1 MYPEP
6 FPFTVNALMVAS
18 YFGHIDTLLRLL
30 SDPESQD
37 SESLAQALYYSFNT
51 PLHWAVATGSY
62 FIVSQILP
70 DSCAHSGNLDKRGRS
85 FLFWAAEYEAT
96 DIVSL
101 PLHSRVISA
110 DRKDSR
116 GRTPLS
122 YASQHGHPPVVKQLV
137 ESKLINPLDQDY
149 GGRNAHSWAITQRQS
164 SVLRYL
170 IKKCRQGAD
179 VPDRD
184 GWTPLLWALVPPGY
198 VENMLLLFQLGCVD
212 VNRKDSIHG
221 RTFLSWVTS
230 YGYTQVARQVVLLK
244 DVEIEARDVNGRTP
258 LSEATASGSVEI
270 VRLLIETGEV
280 DVNSRDKQGRTPLS
294 WVVIEA
300 HGEVVQLLLSIP
312 AMDRESRDSAG
323 RTV

>member
-1 MYPEP
+1 M
-6 FPFTVNALMVAS
+6 
-18 YFGHIDTLLRLL
+18 
-30 SDPESQD
+30 
-37 SESLAQALYYSFNT
+37 
-51 PLHWAVATGSY
+51 
-62 FIVSQILP
+62 
-70 DSCAHSGNLDKRGRS
+70 
-85 FLFWAAEYEAT
+85 
-96 DIVSL
+96 
-101 PLHSRVISA
+101 
-110 DRKDSR
+110 
-116 GRTPLS
+116 
-122 YASQHGHPPVVKQLV
+122 KQLV

-149 GGRNAHSWAITQRQS
+149 DGRNAHSWAATQRQS

-184 GWTPLLWALVPPGY
+184 GWTPLLWALDPPGY
-198 VENMLLLFQLGCVD
+198 VENMLLLLQLGCVD

-270 VRLLIETGEV
+270 VRLLIKTGKV
-280 DVNSRDKQGRTPLS
+280 DVNSRDKHGRTPLS
-294 WVVIEA
+294 WAVIEG

-312 AMDRESRDSAG
+312 AVDRESRDSAG
-323 RTV
+323 RTVWDVARAFKREDIVSILQHWNVA